1 MPKVGHL
8 LLFERAPAASVVSAN
23 LVSQVLLV
31 SHVNQLVHLCLFPFI
46 YALIANVVLPRESL
60 DPTGA
65 GPQ

>member
-8 LLFERAPAASVVSAN
+8 LLFERAPAASVVRAN
-23 LVSQVLLV
+23 LMSQILLV
-31 SHVNQLVHLCLFPFI
+31 FHVNQLVHLCLFPFI
-46 YALIANVVLPRESL
+46 YPLIANAVLLRKSL